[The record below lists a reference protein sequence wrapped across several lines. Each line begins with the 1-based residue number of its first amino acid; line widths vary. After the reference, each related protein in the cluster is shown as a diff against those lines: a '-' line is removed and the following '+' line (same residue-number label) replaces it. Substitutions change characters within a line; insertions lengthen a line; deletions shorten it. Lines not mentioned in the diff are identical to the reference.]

1 MFDVSSKMTAKS
13 GFPSQGWDFM
23 RSGTKI
29 IVTGGSA
36 SNPVTFQDMKDYVDT
51 EDFNS
56 VDIVASTFVNM
67 GTGLQIGDGST
78 ETFFTDTDKFVFMD
92 MYNTDDKISFILQPN
107 STTTFGKF
115 ENGFSISGNTVKY
128 PLTASTSAQIHYD
141 VRSSPFVFPSS
152 FTPLPELYLYASVIK
167 GAEDVFFGTSTA
179 AAIARGQ
186 IFDTE
191 IDNASTTFIYSV
203 GTTGDGLE
211 FKNVD
216 IHHSTSSATS
226 TAKIFI
232 TPTTDYENI
241 RIFASPTNGLD
252 IATTTGGPDFITLKN
267 ITLSN
272 NAEYDLRIENP
283 WVVNFVNS
291 SFDNAST
298 TYLNIGRGWT
308 LNKQYTFDVKV
319 TDTTGAGIS
328 GASVTLTDKNSDTAF
343 SVSSGGDGTITQQ
356 IVTAFTIAHATSSA
370 SVTVTDL
377 NNFSLA
383 VTATGKTNV
392 TQTVIIGAAQDL
404 TVVMSSECDP
414 DGTFPAFPMRV
425 ATTTV
430 PPVITVW
437 VTDGGGEFN
446 CGIYG
451 GQPCVVARGNTEAT
465 AITFDEI
472 RQFGK
477 AAYGECAIKSPA
489 TGAFAVISKLEIG
502 TTTASTTFVK
512 TSSESIDFGFQTV
525 LYASSTFISGEVS
538 ATGSPFAG
546 STLSFSGG
554 AAVNLDEGELFT
566 RGVSGDAPPSVLK
579 LFDSIVLHKEIAS
592 TSPAVTPNIFG
603 QMEAN
608 RTSFEN
614 WFQIKL
620 KNATNTVQDSVFTNM
635 GAGFLPFVDQG
646 ASSTFDTIKPRKI
659 TSGGLYAT
667 STASFRI
674 DNLAITDID
683 DGKHIRVF
691 NYNNATTTLVNSTF
705 DISLTPDPE
714 DPGIE
719 FNGSG
724 NGAIERAFTLDLK
737 VVDSLNA
744 PIQGAT
750 VKLTDSQGNK
760 IFGEAGLTTDG
771 NGEIGQKIIT
781 TDVFKYGPARTNFN
795 TFALEVTATGK
806 TDVSQTLDI
815 QAAQNFSVVL
825 SSACDPI
832 GSDKA
837 YPIYVSTSSVP
848 GFTPTIT
855 IWGAQSGDA
864 GCGVYGNLTCDANY
878 GISEATAISF
888 TQIQELAAFA
898 FGSCAVTKPAEGT
911 FAVLGFMNIGSTT
924 ASTTFIKT
932 SSEAIDFGKQV
943 RVYASS
949 TFISGEV
956 SATGSPFAGSTI
968 SFSGTDATAEGA
980 GQITTFGESGSAP
993 SATLKLFDTVI
1004 LHKTA
1009 ATTTP
1014 DNPRDLYW
1022 SGQVEARR
1030 TSFENLQTIRL
1041 RNATNTIQDVVYTN
1055 MYRGFFVEAD
1065 QGASSTFTT
1074 IKSRRVITGGL
1085 YASST
1090 ANFTI
1095 TNMDI
1100 SDIDDENHIR
1110 LFNYD
1115 ATTTLINST
1124 FDIDLSPTPTSP
1136 GIKFNGAATNFGAIE
1151 RAFTLDLKVVDSAN
1165 APISGATVRL
1175 VDTNDT
1181 VIINDVLTDRS
1192 GLIGQQTITTDIFK
1206 YSGLDTGVR
1215 QNFNTFTLTV
1225 SKSGKITSTQVL
1237 DISAAQNFSAV
1248 LAGECD
1254 ATAADYPYP
1263 VKVDTTTDKTTTDA
1277 IITVW
1282 GAPGGSPT
1290 CGKLGDLPCDFDNN
1304 AGNGYQDIGLSEASA
1319 LTFQK
1324 IADFAVAANGAC
1336 AMTNP
1341 AAGTFAV
1348 IGKMN
1353 IGSTTASTTFVS
1365 TASEAVDFARQVK
1378 LYASS
1383 TFIAGLVSA
1392 TGSPYGGS
1400 TISFSGLD
1408 ATSASQG
1415 EFYTLASSGNA
1426 PASKLRLFDSIV
1438 LHKTAS
1444 VADPDNPR

>member
-29 IVTGGSA
+29 IATGGSA
-36 SNPVTFQDMKDYVDT
+36 SNPVTFQDVKDYVDT
-51 EDFNS
+51 EDFDS
-56 VDIVASTFVNM
+56 VDIIASTFVNM
-67 GTGLQIGDGST
+67 GTGLQIGDGLT
-78 ETFFTDTDKFVFMD
+78 DTYFKDTDKFVFMD
-92 MYNTDDKISFILQPN
+92 MYNTEDKISFILQSK
-107 STTTFGKF
+107 STTTFGNF
-115 ENGFSISGNTVKY
+115 EDGFSISGNTVKY
-128 PLTASTSAQIHYD
+128 PVTASTSAQIHKD
-141 VRSSPFVFPSS
+141 VRGSPFIFPSS
-152 FTPLPELYLYASVIK
+152 VTPLPELYLYASAIK
-167 GAEDVFFGTSTA
+167 GAHDVFFGTSTS
-179 AAIARGQ
+179 AAIGRGQ
-186 IFDTE
+186 IYDTE
-191 IDNASTTFIYSV
+191 IDNASTTFVYSSGV
-203 GTTGDGLE
+203 ASDGLE

-232 TPTTDYENI
+232 TPRKEYENI
-241 RIFASPTNGLD
+241 RIFASPANGLD
-252 IATTTGGPDFITLKN
+252 IATTTGGPDQVTLKN

-272 NAEYDLRIENP
+272 NVGYDVRIENP

-298 TYLNIGRGWT
+298 TYLNIDRGWT

-383 VTATGKTNV
+383 FNATGKTNV

-404 TVVMSSECDP
+404 TVAMSSECDP

-437 VTDGGGEFN
+437 GTDGGGEFN

-719 FNGSG
+719 FNG
-724 NGAIERAFTLDLK
+724 
-737 VVDSLNA
+737 
-744 PIQGAT
+744 
-750 VKLTDSQGNK
+750 
-760 IFGEAGLTTDG
+760 
-771 NGEIGQKIIT
+771 
-781 TDVFKYGPARTNFN
+781 
-795 TFALEVTATGK
+795 
-806 TDVSQTLDI
+806 
-815 QAAQNFSVVL
+815 
-825 SSACDPI
+825 
-832 GSDKA
+832 
-837 YPIYVSTSSVP
+837 
-848 GFTPTIT
+848 
-855 IWGAQSGDA
+855 
-864 GCGVYGNLTCDANY
+864 
-878 GISEATAISF
+878 
-888 TQIQELAAFA
+888 
-898 FGSCAVTKPAEGT
+898 
-911 FAVLGFMNIGSTT
+911 
-924 ASTTFIKT
+924 
-932 SSEAIDFGKQV
+932 
-943 RVYASS
+943 
-949 TFISGEV
+949 
-956 SATGSPFAGSTI
+956 
-968 SFSGTDATAEGA
+968 
-980 GQITTFGESGSAP
+980 
-993 SATLKLFDTVI
+993 
-1004 LHKTA
+1004 
-1009 ATTTP
+1009 
-1014 DNPRDLYW
+1014 
-1022 SGQVEARR
+1022 
-1030 TSFENLQTIRL
+1030 
-1041 RNATNTIQDVVYTN
+1041 
-1055 MYRGFFVEAD
+1055 
-1065 QGASSTFTT
+1065 
-1074 IKSRRVITGGL
+1074 
-1085 YASST
+1085 
-1090 ANFTI
+1090 
-1095 TNMDI
+1095 
-1100 SDIDDENHIR
+1100 
-1110 LFNYD
+1110 
-1115 ATTTLINST
+1115 
-1124 FDIDLSPTPTSP
+1124 
-1136 GIKFNGAATNFGAIE
+1136 AATNFGAIE

-1165 APISGATVRL
+1165 AAIDGASVVL
-1175 VDTNDT
+1175 KDTTGTTIVSATTNA
-1181 VIINDVLTDRS
+1181 S
-1192 GLIGQQTITTDIFK
+1192 GLIGQQTITTDVFK
-1206 YSGLDTGVR
+1206 YSGQDAGART
-1215 QNFNTFTLTV
+1215 NFNTFSLTGT
-1225 SKSGKITSTQVL
+1225 KTGKIDSSQTL
-1237 DISAAQNFSAV
+1237 DIQAPQNFSVV

-1254 ATAADYPYP
+1254 ADGNDFAYPI
-1263 VKVDTTTDKTTTDA
+1263 KVDTTTDKTVTDA
-1277 IITVW
+1277 VITVW
-1282 GAPGGSPT
+1282 GTETGAFN
-1290 CGKLGDLPCDFDNN
+1290 C
-1304 AGNGYQDIGLSEASA
+1304 GLSGTDECTTAMGTTEANA
-1319 LTFQK
+1319 ITFEQ
-1324 IADFAVAANGAC
+1324 IAEFAKAANGSC
-1336 AMTNP
+1336 AMTTP

-1353 IGSTTASTTFVS
+1353 IGSTTASTTFVKTS
-1365 TASEAVDFARQVK
+1365 SESIDFARQLK

-1383 TFIAGLVSA
+1383 TFISGQVSA
-1392 TGSPYGGS
+1392 TGSPFGGS
-1400 TISFSGLD
+1400 TISFSGTD
-1408 ATSASQG
+1408 ATALSEG
-1415 EFYTLASSGNA
+1415 EFYILATSTPQPTGAGTPPATL
-1426 PASKLRLFDSIV
+1426 KLFDSIV
-1438 LHKTAS
+1438 LHKAPSTTTPDAPRDLYWNGQVEARRTSFENWQAVRFLNATNTLVDVVFANMYRGFFPQADQGAS
-1444 VADPDNPR
+1444 TTFE